1 MAYPHSTQ
9 VSRAWGR
16 TIARPAVF
24 LDRDGVIIENQEDY
38 IKSWD
43 KVHFLPEVFEM
54 LRRLAR
60 SKYALVLVTN
70 QSVVGRGIITLDQ
83 AERINSSI
91 VRKIESKG
99 GRIDASY
106 FCPHH
111 PDDKCNC
118 RKPAPGMFLSAAQTL
133 NLDLK
138 SSFVIGDAVSDL
150 KAARIVGAQGILVLT
165 GRGKEQVSF
174 LDACNKQEWQ
184 VVADL
189 NEAVDFIISKEETD

>member
-1 MAYPHSTQ
+1 
-9 VSRAWGR
+9 
-16 TIARPAVF
+16 
-24 LDRDGVIIENQEDY
+24 
-38 IKSWD
+38 
-43 KVHFLPEVFEM
+43 
-54 LRRLAR
+54 
-60 SKYALVLVTN
+60 
-70 QSVVGRGIITLDQ
+70 
-83 AERINSSI
+83 
-91 VRKIESKG
+91 
-99 GRIDASY
+99 
-106 FCPHH
+106 
-111 PDDKCNC
+111 
-118 RKPAPGMFLSAAQTL
+118 MFLSAAQTL